1 MTGTTNRKII
11 VVPCIVI
18 SALYVCGS
26 SSVLLLWLSCR
37 RISSASVPPS
47 RKNANVRTRYMIPIR
62 LWSVVVTHEV
72 QPVRRRST
80 SWATTWG
87 TGAGA
92 VICWVA
98 MRGFGSWGGE
108 GGDGSAAGLLTLLDA
123 LALARGGLVGLS
135 DGLAL
140 EVEPRLELIGRDGPH
155 PGGHVRVV

>member
-1 MTGTTNRKII
+1 MTGTTNRKTI

-18 SALYVCGS
+18 SWLYVCGS
-26 SSVLLLWLSCR
+26 SSVLFAWLSCR

-47 RKNANVRTRYMIPIR
+47 RKNTKVRTRYMIPIR

-72 QPVRRRST
+72 QPVRGRSI

-98 MRGFGSWGGE
+98 MRFRFRGE
-108 GGDGSAAGLLTLLDA
+108 GGGSAAGLPALVDA
-123 LALARGGLVGLS
+123 LALTLGRLVGLL
-135 DGLAL
+135 DPPALA
-140 EVEPRLELIGRDGPH
+140 VEPR
-155 PGGHVRVV
+155 